1 MLLYIF
7 YTAAVGEPPLCMS
20 SSVLY
25 AMKRAI
31 ESARHDAGN
40 DTPFTLCKLEPYN
53 KVVLIIFDCYCSCS
67 GYC

>member
-1 MLLYIF
+1 
-7 YTAAVGEPPLCMS
+7 MS

-40 DTPFTLCKLEPYN
+40 DTPFTLCKLE
-53 KVVLIIFDCYCSCS
+53 L
-67 GYC
+67 